1 MPRAIAIRFRVRDI
15 NNVLFNVAPFKTTL
29 RLYFFDF
36 SHYVPPAISVGGLFQ
51 HVIERFA
58 TSSPLQFQIAGAKV
72 KFDWLRA
79 KYPAIFYPIFL
90 TTETKSTDNQ
100 LVINKNSEYF
110 LLLKIPAYRLKSV
123 FD

>member
-36 SHYVPPAISVGGLFQ
+36 SHYVPPAISVGGLYQ
-51 HVIERFA
+51 HVKER
-58 TSSPLQFQIAGAKV
+58 LQFQIAGAKV